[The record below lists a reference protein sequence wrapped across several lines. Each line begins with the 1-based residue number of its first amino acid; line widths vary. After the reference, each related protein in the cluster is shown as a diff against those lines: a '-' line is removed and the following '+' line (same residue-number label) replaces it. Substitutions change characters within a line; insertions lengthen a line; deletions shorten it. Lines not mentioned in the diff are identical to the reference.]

1 MLTLE
6 LEKTYLAKRL
16 PAGLEN
22 FPHKEILDI
31 YFPASAAH
39 PVLRLRK
46 KGNSF
51 EMTKKE
57 PAKDGDASE
66 QNEHTIK
73 LSEEEFKALSSIKGK
88 RSRKIRYE
96 YPCQGRTAEVTVF
109 KDDLEGLILVDV
121 EFDDVKS
128 KDAFKMPDFCLADV
142 TQEQVFA
149 GGMIC
154 GKKYADIATRLKELG
169 YKRLDIGE

>member
-1 MLTLE
+1 MVELE

-16 PAGLEN
+16 PTGLEN

-31 YFPASAAH
+31 YFPVSAAH

-57 PAKDGDASE
+57 PVKDGDASE
-66 QNEHTIK
+66 QTEHTIK
-73 LSEEEFKALSSIKGK
+73 LTEDEFKTLSAIEGK

-96 YPCQGRTAEVTVF
+96 YPCQGRTTEVTVF
-109 KDDLEGLILVDV
+109 KDELEGLVLVDV
-121 EFDDVKS
+121 EFDDAKS
-128 KDAFKMPDFCLADV
+128 KNAFVMPDFCLADV
-142 TQEQVFA
+142 TQEQAFA
-149 GGMIC
+149 GGMLC
-154 GKKYADIATRLKELG
+154 GKKYSDISDKLKGFG
-169 YKRLDIGE
+169 YERSSID